1 MSKIIV
7 ALTDDLRR
15 MKDIEGLVLQGC
27 GGSLDEWLNGIN
39 DILTKE
45 GILLE
50 GTRFSELTVFKHED
64 LTNILFKF
72 TDDVKLNIGKLAIWR
87 LASHEAFGGTWLT
100 DYIDNRLGG
109 FICETED
116 HNGDLRCLFRE

>member
-1 MSKIIV
+1 M
-7 ALTDDLRR
+7 
-15 MKDIEGLVLQGC
+15 LQGC

-50 GTRFSELTVFKHED
+50 GTYFSELTVFKHED

-72 TDDVKLNIGKLAIWR
+72 TDDIKLNIGKLAIWR
-87 LASHEAFGGTWLT
+87 LASHETFGGTWLT
-100 DYIDNRLGG
+100 DYVENRLGG
-109 FICETED
+109 FICETEN
-116 HNGDLRCLFRE
+116 HNDDLGCLLRE

>member
-1 MSKIIV
+1 MSKIII

-50 GTRFSELTVFKHED
+50 GTKFSELTVFKHED

-87 LASHEAFGGTWLT
+87 LASHETFGGTWLT
-100 DYIDNRLGG
+100 DYVENRLGG

-116 HNGDLRCLFRE
+116 HNGGLGCLFCE

>member
-1 MSKIIV
+1 MSKIII

-15 MKDIEGLVLQGC
+15 MKDVEGLVLQGC

-72 TDDVKLNIGKLAIWR
+72 TNDVKLNIGKLAIWR
-87 LASHEAFGGTWLT
+87 LVSHETFGGTWLT
-100 DYIDNRLGG
+100 DYVENRLGG

-116 HNGDLRCLFRE
+116 HNDDLGCLLRE

>member
-1 MSKIIV
+1 MSKIII

-15 MKDIEGLVLQGC
+15 MKDVEGLVLQGC

-72 TDDVKLNIGKLAIWR
+72 TDDVNLNIGKLAIWR
-87 LASHEAFGGTWLT
+87 LASHETFGGTWLT
-100 DYIDNRLGG
+100 DYVENRLGG

-116 HNGDLRCLFRE
+116 HNDDLGCLLRE

>member
-1 MSKIIV
+1 MSKIII
-7 ALTDDLRR
+7 ALADDLRR
-15 MKDIEGLVLQGC
+15 MKDVEGLVLQGC

-50 GTRFSELTVFKHED
+50 GTYFSELTVFKHED

-100 DYIDNRLGG
+100 DYVDNRLGG

-116 HNGDLRCLFRE
+116 HNNDLGCLFRE